1 MPQLWQGFL
10 KNFRQ
15 IVTRRHHGPPDRSVR
30 FPAEE
35 RYRSGWS
42 CATMTRFSI
51 LERPFM
57 PRRYVQELKDGDLVE
72 EVYLI
77 ADRQLRAN
85 RNAALYLSV
94 DLRDK
99 TGVINARMW
108 NVTEQ
113 STAPIQAG
121 GFAKVRGK
129 VQLFQGVLQMIASH
143 LDPVPA
149 EGIDIAEFEAQP
161 RHDLSQLRARLV
173 AHLEGLQNPQL
184 KTLMGRFLQDA
195 RLMDEL
201 SQAPAGVKAHHA
213 YHGGLLEHIVTLMD
227 VARKISEVYQQ
238 LDADLLLCGVFLHDL
253 GKIREMTGETGLQY
267 TDEGQLIGHLIIGV
281 EMVNDKIRDVEA
293 ETHEPFPS
301 ELAWRLKHMILSHH
315 GTYEFGSPKLPMT
328 PEAVALHLIDN
339 LDAKIF
345 EFTQAIQE
353 DPNSSSHWTLF
364 IPRLDRKIFK
374 GARP

>member
-1 MPQLWQGFL
+1 
-10 KNFRQ
+10 
-15 IVTRRHHGPPDRSVR
+15 
-30 FPAEE
+30 
-35 RYRSGWS
+35 
-42 CATMTRFSI
+42 
-51 LERPFM
+51 M

-72 EVYLI
+72 EVFLI

-85 RNAALYLSV
+85 RNAALYLSA

-113 STAPIQAG
+113 SAAPIQPG
-121 GFAKVRGK
+121 GFVKVRGK

-149 EGIDIAEFEAQP
+149 EGLDIADFEAQP
-161 RHDLSQLRARLV
+161 RHDVAQLRSRL
-173 AHLEGLQNPQL
+173 ALSLGTIHDPHLKL
-184 KTLMGRFLQDA
+184 LMDRFLADEP
-195 RLMDEL
+195 LMAQL

-227 VARKISEVYQQ
+227 VAQKICEVYQE
-238 LDADLLLCGVFLHDL
+238 LNADLMLCGVFLHDL
-253 GKIREMTGETGLQY
+253 GKIREMTGDTGLQY

-281 EMVNDKIRDVEA
+281 EMLSDKIRDVEA
-293 ETHEPFPS
+293 ATGEPFPT

-315 GTYEFGSPKLPMT
+315 GTYDFGSPKLPMT

-345 EFTQAIQE
+345 EFSQAIRE

-364 IPRLDRKIFK
+364 IPRLDRKLFK
-374 GARP
+374 GAKP

>member
-1 MPQLWQGFL
+1 
-10 KNFRQ
+10 
-15 IVTRRHHGPPDRSVR
+15 
-30 FPAEE
+30 
-35 RYRSGWS
+35 
-42 CATMTRFSI
+42 
-51 LERPFM
+51 M

-72 EVYLI
+72 EVFLI

-85 RNAALYLSV
+85 RNAALYLSA

-113 STAPIQAG
+113 SAAVIQPG
-121 GFAKVRGK
+121 GFVKVRGK

-149 EGIDIAEFEAQP
+149 EGLDIAEFEAQP
-161 RHDLSQLRARLV
+161 RHDIAQLRSRL
-173 AHLEGLQNPQL
+173 AESLGAIQDPNL
-184 KTLMGRFLQDA
+184 KLLMDRFLADEPLMA
-195 RLMDEL
+195 RL

-213 YHGGLLEHIVTLMD
+213 YHGGLLEHIVTLLE
-227 VARKISEVYQQ
+227 VAKKICEVYKE
-238 LDADLLLCGVFLHDL
+238 LNADLMLCGVFLHDL
-253 GKIREMTGETGLQY
+253 GKIREMTGDTGLQY

-281 EMVNDKIRDVEA
+281 EMLSDKIRDVEA
-293 ETHEPFPS
+293 ATGEPFPS
-301 ELAWRLKHMILSHH
+301 ELTWRLKHMILSHH
-315 GTYEFGSPKLPMT
+315 GTYDFGSPKLPMT

-345 EFTQAIQE
+345 EFSQAIKE

-364 IPRLDRKIFK
+364 IPRLDRKLFK
-374 GARP
+374 GAKP

>member
-1 MPQLWQGFL
+1 
-10 KNFRQ
+10 
-15 IVTRRHHGPPDRSVR
+15 
-30 FPAEE
+30 
-35 RYRSGWS
+35 
-42 CATMTRFSI
+42 
-51 LERPFM
+51 M
-57 PRRYVQELKDGDLVE
+57 PRRYVQDLKDGDLVE
-72 EVYLI
+72 EVFLI

-85 RNAALYLSV
+85 RNAALYLSL

-113 STAPIQAG
+113 SAAPIQPG

-129 VQLFQGVLQMIASH
+129 VQLFQGILQMIASH
-143 LDPVPA
+143 VDPVA
-149 EGIDIAEFEAQP
+149 ADGIDMAEFEAQP
-161 RHDLSQLRARLV
+161 RHDIAQLRVRLTQSLSAV
-173 AHLEGLQNPQL
+173 REPHLQV
-184 KTLMGRFLQDA
+184 
-195 RLMDEL
+195 LMDQFLNDSALMDQL

-213 YHGGLLEHIVTLMD
+213 YHGGLLEHIVTLLD
-227 VARKISEVYQQ
+227 VAAKVCEVYAE

-253 GKIREMTGETGLQY
+253 GKIREMSGDTGLQY

-281 EMVNDKIRDVEA
+281 EMLSDKIRAAEA
-293 ETHEPFPS
+293 ELGREFPA
-301 ELAWRLKHMILSHH
+301 ELVWRLKHMILSHH

-364 IPRLDRKIFK
+364 IPRLDRKLFK
-374 GARP
+374 GAKP